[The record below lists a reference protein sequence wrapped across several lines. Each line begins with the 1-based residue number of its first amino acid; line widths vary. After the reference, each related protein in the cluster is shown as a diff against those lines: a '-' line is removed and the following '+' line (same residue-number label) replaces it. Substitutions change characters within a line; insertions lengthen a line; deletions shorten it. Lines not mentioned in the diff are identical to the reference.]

1 MKSNSTGTKVAP
13 TSLLH
18 HHLKTAVDL
27 ERITSDRIRAVI
39 ERERLLNDLS
49 NTGVATALVGG
60 FALGSLDIDRGAI
73 VYMLAL
79 MAVHLCTCSALT
91 SALCFRT
98 INMMSDQDA
107 VVWAKKKKCPIGILQ
122 IPLLKFGAGTICYV
136 SSVMVRSYNEL
147 SILEDGGG
155 GFPGIR
161 WWGSSLGAGSVMMMI
176 MAAVMLYCT
185 GPNSAKKM
193 T

>member
-1 MKSNSTGTKVAP
+1 
-13 TSLLH
+13 
-18 HHLKTAVDL
+18 
-27 ERITSDRIRAVI
+27 
-39 ERERLLNDLS
+39 
-49 NTGVATALVGG
+49 
-60 FALGSLDIDRGAI
+60 
-73 VYMLAL
+73 MLAL

-147 SILEDGGG
+147 SILEEGGG

-161 WWGSSLGAGSVMMMI
+161 WWGSSLGAGSVLMMI
-176 MAAVMLYCT
+176 MAAVMLHCT